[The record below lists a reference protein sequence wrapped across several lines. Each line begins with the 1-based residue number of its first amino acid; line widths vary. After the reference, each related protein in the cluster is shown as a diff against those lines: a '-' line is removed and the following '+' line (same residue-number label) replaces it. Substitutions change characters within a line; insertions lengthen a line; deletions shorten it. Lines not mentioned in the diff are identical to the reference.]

1 MAALRQNLVY
11 TFRRFSKSPALVLA
25 VIFSIG
31 LGIAA
36 NATIFSMVSRFVL
49 HAAPVGEPAMLLSLH
64 MTHDGDRC
72 CNQFSWPLYQNVRE
86 QARSFSGVAAYYEL
100 LPASVGG
107 HGEPERAWGQS
118 ATANYFDV
126 AQIPMA
132 LGRGFLPGEEKQQV
146 VVLGYRLWQR
156 RFAADPAIV
165 GKAITLS
172 GKPFTVVG
180 VAPPAFH
187 GLDLVL
193 DPQFW
198 IPLGNVGQM
207 MVEIAD
213 QNLRDNHWLAVIARL
228 KPGVTREQAAA
239 ELGTLAKNYAAAYPA
254 TDKGNGFHME
264 TAGSLPPRDRG
275 TVLVFLGALSIV
287 VLLVLGIA
295 CANVSNLLLAQ
306 SAARQRE
313 MAVRL
318 SLGAT
323 RGVLMRQMLLECV
336 LLALG
341 GGVLGTVLALWGTSA
356 LSALRLPA
364 PVPLDVSV
372 RVDGQVLLYSFALS
386 VLAGLL
392 FGFVP
397 AWIASRPM
405 LSQALKG
412 EDALARPGRRI
423 FTLRNILVVA
433 QIAMSAVLLCATG
446 LFLRSLENAMGIEIG
461 FRSRGLLMVSIDPRV
476 HGYTPEQ
483 AARFLTEARE
493 RISATPGVLSVAATD
508 SMPLSGGHRS
518 DGFTVEGRKTSNELP
533 SVEEYMA
540 SPGYFETLGIPRL
553 AGRDFGNE
561 KADAPKVAVV
571 NRSLAE
577 RAFPNENPIGQRI
590 TGGGATY
597 EIVGVVGN
605 IKSRT
610 LGEDTRPV
618 LFRSLD
624 QNIGSDPSFLGY
636 TLVVRSDGDMASIT
650 DAVRREIHQLNL
662 DMAVYNTETIE
673 EHLRGALFLPRLAGA
688 LFGVFGFI
696 GLSLAAFGLYGVMS
710 YAVSRREREMAI
722 RVAVGAQ
729 LAAVKR
735 LVVGWGMALT
745 AVALFVGLPA
755 AWMAMK
761 FSSSFIYG
769 VRPHD
774 AVTFI
779 LAPLFLAGIA
789 LIACWIPARRVAKVN
804 LQVLLR
810 SE

>member
-1 MAALRQNLVY
+1 MAALWQNLIY

-25 VIFSIG
+25 VVFSIG

-49 HAAPVGEPAMLLSLH
+49 RAAPVGEPAMLLSLH
-64 MTHDGDRC
+64 TTHDGDRC

-295 CANVSNLLLAQ
+295 CANVSNMLLAQ

-356 LSALRLPA
+356 LSSLRLPA

-392 FGFVP
+392 FGFLP

-412 EDALARPGRRI
+412 EDALARPGRHI

-433 QIAMSAVLLCATG
+433 QIAMSAVLLCATS
-446 LFLRSLENAMGIEIG
+446 LFLRSLENATGIEIG
-461 FRSRGLLMVSIDPRV
+461 FRSRGLLMVSVDPRV

-483 AARFLTEARE
+483 TARFLTEARE

-518 DGFTVEGRKTSNELP
+518 DGFSVEGRKTSNELP

-540 SPGYFETLGIPRL
+540 SPGYFEMLGIPRL

-571 NRSLAE
+571 NRALAE
-577 RAFPNENPIGQRI
+577 RVFPNENPIGQRV

-624 QNIGSDPSFLGY
+624 QSIGNDPSFLGY

-650 DAVRREIHQLNL
+650 DAMRREIHQLNP

-774 AVTFI
+774 PVTFA
-779 LAPLFLAGIA
+779 LTPLFLAGIA
-789 LIACWIPARRVAKVN
+789 LIACWIPARRVAEVN